1 MSKEELEI
9 LEKAVQYDKKHRIV
23 TEFDKKP
30 LLRDC
35 IEHLLQAYK
44 DSTPNSKIREK
55 IEERKLYLS
64 GNDIAYSDDY
74 VLEVLEELLEEK

>member
-9 LEKAVQYDKKHRIV
+9 IEEFVDEENVIYNKTSIKILKKY
-23 TEFDKKP
+23 
-30 LLRDC
+30 

-44 DSTPNSKIREK
+44 DSTPNSEIREK

-64 GNDIAYSDDY
+64 ENDIAYSDDY